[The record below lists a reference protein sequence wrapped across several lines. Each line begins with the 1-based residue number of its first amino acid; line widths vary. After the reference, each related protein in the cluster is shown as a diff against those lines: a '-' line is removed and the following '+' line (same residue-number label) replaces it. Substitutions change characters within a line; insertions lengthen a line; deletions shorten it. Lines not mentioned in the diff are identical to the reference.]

1 MSTTPVGL
9 ERRVGQRFAFHLP
22 VSLRDIANGA
32 EALGCTQN
40 VSSRGAFL
48 FTDLP
53 VTEGSEI
60 ELTLK
65 MPSEITLGESMHVRC
80 RARILRVTGAAESLH
95 AEMRF
100 GVAVCLK
107 AYEYLP
113 EVADL
118 QPYLSSSW
126 PSRRRRSHCSPPG
139 PCCPPPGIGLQPN
152 QPVAPASAPDLR
164 FRPNE
169 SFSTAT
175 P

>member
-1 MSTTPVGL
+1 MSTPPVGL

-32 EALGCTQN
+32 GALGCTQN

-48 FTDLP
+48 FTDMP
-53 VTEGSEI
+53 VTEGSDI

-80 RARILRVTGAAESLH
+80 RAQILRVAGAAESLH

-113 EVADL
+113 EVAETSVTFNRISAL
-118 QPYLSSSW
+118 HGHHEEES
-126 PSRRRRSHCSPPG
+126 PSARPQS
-139 PCCPPPGIGLQPN
+139 L
-152 QPVAPASAPDLR
+152 VAGHRD
-164 FRPNE
+164 
-169 SFSTAT
+169 
-175 P
+175 

>member
-22 VSLRDIANGA
+22 VSLRDIANDA
-32 EALGCTQN
+32 EGLGCTQD

-53 VTEGSEI
+53 VKEGSEI

-65 MPSEITLGESMHVRC
+65 MPSEITLGESMRVRC
-80 RARILRVTGAAESLH
+80 RGRILRVTGAAESLH

-113 EVADL
+113 EVAEN
-118 QPYLSSSW
+118 SVTF
-126 PSRRRRSHCSPPG
+126 SRIAALHGHHEEDRPTAPPG
-139 PCCPPPGIGLQPN
+139 G
-152 QPVAPASAPDLR
+152 VAAHR
-164 FRPNE
+164 E
-169 SFSTAT
+169 
-175 P
+175 

>member
-1 MSTTPVGL
+1 MSTTPVRL

-22 VSLRDIANGA
+22 VSLRDIASGA
-32 EALGCTQN
+32 EALGCTQD

-80 RARILRVTGAAESLH
+80 RAQILRVTGAAESLH

-113 EVADL
+113 QVAE
-118 QPYLSSSW
+118 SSLAF
-126 PSRRRRSHCSPPG
+126 SRISALHGHHEHEAEGPTAGPPG
-139 PCCPPPGIGLQPN
+139 L
-152 QPVAPASAPDLR
+152 VAGHR
-164 FRPNE
+164 E
-169 SFSTAT
+169 
-175 P
+175 

>member
-22 VSLRDIANGA
+22 VSLRDLANGA
-32 EALGCTQN
+32 GALGCTQN

-48 FTDLP
+48 FTDMP
-53 VTEGSEI
+53 VTEGSDI

-80 RARILRVTGAAESLH
+80 RAQILRVVGAAESLH

-113 EVADL
+113 QVAE
-118 QPYLSSSW
+118 SSMSF
-126 PSRRRRSHCSPPG
+126 SRISALHDHHEEDG
-139 PCCPPPGIGLQPN
+139 PTAPPPGL
-152 QPVAPASAPDLR
+152 VAGHR
-164 FRPNE
+164 E
-169 SFSTAT
+169 
-175 P
+175 

>member
-32 EALGCTQN
+32 EALGCTQD
-40 VSSRGAFL
+40 VSSRGVFL

-80 RARILRVTGAAESLH
+80 RARILRVTGAQSLH

-113 EVADL
+113 EVAEG
-118 QPYLSSSW
+118 SMTF
-126 PSRRRRSHCSPPG
+126 SRISALHGHHEEDGPTARPPG
-139 PCCPPPGIGLQPN
+139 L
-152 QPVAPASAPDLR
+152 VAGHR
-164 FRPNE
+164 E
-169 SFSTAT
+169 
-175 P
+175 

>member
-9 ERRVGQRFAFHLP
+9 ERRAVQRLAFHLP

-32 EALGCTQN
+32 EALGCTQD

-48 FTDLP
+48 LTDLP

-65 MPSEITLGESMHVRC
+65 MPSEITLDKSMHLRC
-80 RARILRVTGAAESLH
+80 RARILRATGAAESLH

-107 AYEYLP
+107 SYEYLP
-113 EVADL
+113 EVAE
-118 QPYLSSSW
+118 SSMTF
-126 PSRRRRSHCSPPG
+126 SRISALHGHHEEDG
-139 PCCPPPGIGLQPN
+139 PTARPRALL
-152 QPVAPASAPDLR
+152 PA
-164 FRPNE
+164 
-169 SFSTAT
+169 TANRVRA
-175 P
+175 

>member
-22 VSLRDIANGA
+22 VSLRNIANGA
-32 EALGCTQN
+32 EALGCTQD

-48 FTDLP
+48 FTDLA

-80 RARILRVTGAAESLH
+80 RAQVLRVTGAAESLH

-100 GVAVCLK
+100 AVAVCLK

-113 EVADL
+113 EVAE
-118 QPYLSSSW
+118 SSMTF
-126 PSRRRRSHCSPPG
+126 SRISALHGHHEHEEDGPTARLPG
-139 PCCPPPGIGLQPN
+139 L
-152 QPVAPASAPDLR
+152 VAGHR
-164 FRPNE
+164 E
-169 SFSTAT
+169 
-175 P
+175 